1 MISFIVIGKN
11 EGWKLSTCLQSILK
25 AVEHSK
31 HTDFEII
38 YVDSKSTDDSIE
50 RAKKFPGVKVFRITG
65 PCNAAIA
72 RNSGANEARGDILFF
87 IDGDME
93 IDESFLS
100 RVIRNNEL
108 IHDCVTGHLDD
119 YFYNKQGEFLTKQA
133 RTYTSNLPEKEQRI
147 KSNGGIF
154 LVKRSVWEQLKGM
167 RTKYKVNE
175 DIDLSLRIHL
185 GGFEIFRMPYLI
197 TKHHTIEYLNEN
209 RMFLMLKNLHVMY
222 SAILFRDFFFKKVV
236 WQRSVR
242 SQYTAFL
249 LIISIILLAIGQMAA
264 LISFTI
270 YIMATSF
277 RVLVN
282 TKRSHTIQN
291 KGKYIF
297 KRFAFQICNDFMF
310 NIGFLFFYPKNQKP
324 KYAKVN

>member
-25 AVEHSK
+25 AVNHSK
-31 HTDFEII
+31 CSDFEII

-50 RAKKFPGVKVFRITG
+50 RAKKFPGVKTYRITG
-65 PCNAAIA
+65 HCNAAIA
-72 RNSGANEARGDILFF
+72 RNTGANEAKGDIFYF

-93 IDESFLS
+93 IDDSFLS
-100 RVIRNNEL
+100 KVIQNDEL
-108 IHDCVTGHLDD
+108 IYDCVTGHLDD

-133 RTYTSNLPEKEQRI
+133 RTYTNNLPEKEQRI
-147 KSNGGIF
+147 KFNGGIF
-154 LVKRSVWEQLKGM
+154 LVKRTVWEQLKGM

-185 GGFEIFRMPYLI
+185 GGFEIYRMPYLI

-209 RMFLMLKNLHVMY
+209 RMFHMLKSHHVMY
-222 SAILFRDFFFKKVV
+222 PAIILRDFIFKKVV

-249 LIISIILLAIGQMAA
+249 LIISIILFVIGLQMAA
-264 LISFTI
+264 LTSVIF
-270 YIMATSF
+270 YILATSF
-277 RVLVN
+277 RISVN

-297 KRFAFQICNDFMF
+297 KRFAFQICNDVLF
-310 NIGFLFFYPKNQKP
+310 ITGLLFFYPKSPKP
-324 KYAKVN
+324 EYIKA